1 MWGCEDGSYDFNTN
15 SASSNPEF
23 GKVFISVK
31 TTTGQNLTS
40 AQKLKLE
47 NDLKPFK
54 VASITPV
61 VVDPNTTFLILTV
74 NFNYNTN
81 STTRS
86 ADDLKSLVT
95 TTISDYNTSDL
106 LTFGASFRQSKLTG
120 LIDDTDTSILNSS
133 VVVSMGQKFAP
144 ITTSANSYVIN
155 FGNALF
161 NPHTGHTSIIAS
173 TGFNI
178 NNDTTSEYF
187 FDDDGRGNL
196 RIVTGYGDTDTVFS
210 ATAGTIDYTTGI
222 VSINSI
228 LITGVSNVD
237 GSASTQIRIT
247 ATPNSYDIVPV
258 RNQILEIDLV
268 NTTVTASVDA
278 TATSGVGYTTT
289 QTATGSTT
297 TVSTATSSST
307 SSGY

>member
-1 MWGCEDGSYDFNTN
+1 
-15 SASSNPEF
+15 
-23 GKVFISVK
+23 
-31 TTTGQNLTS
+31 
-40 AQKLKLE
+40 
-47 NDLKPFK
+47 
-54 VASITPV
+54 
-61 VVDPNTTFLILTV
+61 
-74 NFNYNTN
+74 
-81 STTRS
+81 
-86 ADDLKSLVT
+86 LVT

-106 LTFGASFRQSKLTG
+106 LTFGAPFRQSKLTG

-144 ITTSANSYVIN
+144 IITSANSYVIN

-161 NPHTGHTSIIAS
+161 NPHAGHTSIIAS

-210 ATAGTIDYTTGI
+210 ATAGTVDYTTGI
-222 VSINSI
+222 ISINLIS
-228 LITGVSNVD
+228 ITGVSNVD

-258 RNQILEIDLV
+258 RNQILEIDTLNTLV
-268 NTTVTASVDA
+268 TANVDSASSSGTAFSNTT
-278 TATSGVGYTTT
+278 
-289 QTATGSTT
+289 TGSTT
-297 TVSTATSSST
+297 TTTVTTPSTTPPTSA
-307 SSGY
+307 Y